1 MMMKEKRAFVIA
13 ETIIVGVF
21 VMSMITFIYMN
32 IKPLIGMYESQEKYH
47 EISAMYYTDE
57 IRNMMMYDFKK
68 DINSLLLN
76 SFRNNRVK
84 LYSGSI
90 YKPENFCLQYFI
102 INKEYCR
109 AIVNNPSREFKIKY
123 IYFVPY
129 NICYLKKMLTGEKY
143 GNSGNLTVSE
153 YFENGRRS
161 QVRLPR
167 ELTEYLLYTKTNYE
181 KDLSTCRAETNTDNS
196 NRLNKYFRM
205 IVLYESGYIGEV
217 EFKVYE

>member
-1 MMMKEKRAFVIA
+1 MIKEKKAFVIA

-32 IKPLIGMYESQEKYH
+32 MKPLIGMYESQEKYH
-47 EISAMYYTDE
+47 EISTMYYADE

-68 DINSLLLN
+68 DINNMLLN
-76 SFRNNRVK
+76 SFRNNRVRT
-84 LYSGSI
+84 YSGSI
-90 YKPENFCLQYFI
+90 YKSSNFCKQYFI
-102 INKEYCR
+102 TNKEYCE
-109 AIVNNPSREFKIKY
+109 AIINNLSSDFKIKY

-129 NICYLKKMLTGEKY
+129 NICYLKKMLTGTKY
-143 GNSGNLTVSE
+143 GNSGNVTVAE

-161 QVRLPR
+161 QTRLPR
-167 ELTEYLLYTKTNYE
+167 ELTEYLLYTKTNYD
-181 KDLSTCRAETNTDNS
+181 KDLSTCRAETNIDSS

-205 IVLYESGYIGEV
+205 IVLYENGYISEV

>member
-1 MMMKEKRAFVIA
+1 MIKEKKAFVIA

-32 IKPLIGMYESQEKYH
+32 MKPLIGMYESQEKYH
-47 EISAMYYTDE
+47 EISTMYYADE

-68 DINSLLLN
+68 DINNMLLN
-76 SFRNNRVK
+76 SFRNNRVRT
-84 LYSGSI
+84 YSGSI
-90 YKPENFCLQYFI
+90 YKSSNFCKQYFI
-102 INKEYCR
+102 TNKEYCEV
-109 AIVNNPSREFKIKY
+109 IINNPSSDFKIKY

-129 NICYLKKMLTGEKY
+129 NICYLKKMLIGTKY
-143 GNSGNLTVSE
+143 GNSGNVTVAE

-161 QVRLPR
+161 QTRLPR
-167 ELTEYLLYTKTNYE
+167 ELTEYLLYTKTNYD
-181 KDLSTCRAETNTDNS
+181 KDLSTCRAETNIDSS

-205 IVLYESGYIGEV
+205 IVLYENGYIAEV